1 MQSQQNAG
9 SVWKLVYGMNRALDA
24 DRLASCVHVCRSP
37 LRTLYRAGVG
47 RFDLAKS
54 VETVNAFYASP
65 PSSFCA
71 VMHACHTSSSACTS
85 QNHKSHRTQWTVAE
99 RLQGS
104 SPWGLP
110 WQARSDCSL
119 GSGSLSILAPHA
131 RGFDS
136 GPGCGNSIVLR
147 TGSGLETAR
156 PQPRCAAERSC
167 PRASVLQSAA
177 APPSASSAYRLR
189 VPPR

>member
-1 MQSQQNAG
+1 MGLIA
-9 SVWKLVYGMNRALDA
+9 
-24 DRLASCVHVCRSP
+24 P
-37 LRTLYRAGVG
+37 RTLTDGPVVSMYAEARADLLRRPALG
-47 RFDLAKS
+47 RFASANS
-54 VETVNAFYASP
+54 VETVTRFYASP

-85 QNHKSHRTQWTVAE
+85 QNHKSLSTQWTVAE

-110 WQARSDCSL
+110 WHARSDGSR

-147 TGSGLETAR
+147 TGSG
-156 PQPRCAAERSC
+156 P
-167 PRASVLQSAA
+167 
-177 APPSASSAYRLR
+177 
-189 VPPR
+189 

>member
-1 MQSQQNAG
+1 MQSPWNAR
-9 SVWKLVYGMNRALDA
+9 SVWTLVYGINRAPDA
-24 DRLASCVHVCRSP
+24 DRWASCVHVCRSP
-37 LRTLYRAGVG
+37 RRPFAAPALG
-47 RFDLAKS
+47 RFASANS
-54 VETVNAFYASP
+54 VETVTRFYASP

-110 WQARSDCSL
+110 WHARSDGSR

-147 TGSGLETAR
+147 TGSGPETAR
-156 PQPRCAAERSC
+156 PQPRCAAARSC
-167 PRASVLQSAA
+167 PRVRVLRSAA
-177 APPSASSAYRLR
+177 APPSASSAHRLR
-189 VPPR
+189 APPR